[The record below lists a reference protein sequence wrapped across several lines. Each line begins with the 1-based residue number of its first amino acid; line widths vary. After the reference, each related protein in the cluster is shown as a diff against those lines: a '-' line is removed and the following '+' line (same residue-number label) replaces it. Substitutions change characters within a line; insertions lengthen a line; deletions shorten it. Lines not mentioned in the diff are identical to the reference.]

1 MNGHNAVARRWS
13 RSSGQPGSWPAASC
27 WSKPISW
34 PTVTSHLQPPVP
46 RGDPSSPPSMA
57 PAALRA
63 RVAGVLVCSSWCPD
77 AITGVDAVP
86 APTSSAFPSMPFPP
100 PALSGQLAVV
110 PMFHSHW
117 RWCMCSP
124 VPHARSPSR
133 HDRSGGR
140 RALPRPGR
148 RRVPGP
154 GRA

>member
-100 PALSGQLAVV
+100 PRSFWPAGRGADVPFALALVHV
-110 PMFHSHW
+110 LT
-117 RWCMCSP
+117 
-124 VPHARSPSR
+124 
-133 HDRSGGR
+133 
-140 RALPRPGR
+140 RAPRPLAQ
-148 RRVPGP
+148 P
-154 GRA
+154 A